1 MSSAPDVGTLC
12 REAQMALRH
21 RQYDRAAELFQ
32 QALQRD
38 PDLAD
43 AHRGLGTVFFHQQQ
57 YDRAVDHFTRWMH
70 IRPLEAAPYIN
81 LGAVYTR
88 MGEYQKAADILQRA
102 IQRDSK
108 SFEAYYNLG
117 LAYRK
122 LGQLGMAMNAYRE
135 ALRINPDVPDAH
147 QNLANVLVKM
157 GNPRKAIEHYERAL
171 ELAPDFE
178 RAKRGLEKAR
188 DAIAEAPQTVNPFGR
203 LVDDQT
209 LARNISRIE
218 YRELSVQERFSDRQT
233 LFDLTQEIIA
243 ISTEWLDWLRE
254 KLSPALLELHRTVG
268 EEDDAMILGAYDA
281 YREAVNRHE
290 TLRKQLVR
298 CVARLRQHEEE
309 MKQPND

>member
-1 MSSAPDVGTLC
+1 MNSAPDAGTLC

-21 RQYDRAAELFQ
+21 RQYDRAAELFH
-32 QALQRD
+32 QALQHD
-38 PDLAD
+38 PDLIE
-43 AHRGLGTVFFHQQQ
+43 AHRGLGTVYFHKEQ
-57 YDRAVDHFTRWMH
+57 YDQAVEHFNRWMQ

-102 IQRDSK
+102 IQRDSR

-135 ALRINPDVPDAH
+135 AIRINPDVPDAH
-147 QNLANVLVKM
+147 QNLANVFLKM
-157 GNPRKAIEHYERAL
+157 GNPRKAIEHYEKAL

-203 LVDDQT
+203 LVDEQT
-209 LARNISRIE
+209 LARNVARTE
-218 YRELSVQERFSDRQT
+218 FRELSLEERFADRQA
-233 LFDLTQEIIA
+233 LSDLTTEIIA
-243 ISTEWLDWLRE
+243 IATEWLEGIRD
-254 KLSPALLELHRTVG
+254 KLSPALIELHRSVID
-268 EEDDAMILGAYDA
+268 EDNRMVFAAYDK
-281 YREAVNRHE
+281 YREAIQQHDAVRE
-290 TLRKQLVR
+290 RLRRSVEK
-298 CVARLRQHEEE
+298 LRQHEDE
-309 MKQPND
+309 MKQPPE